1 MNVHFGPLESRDFGE
16 GLRLKF
22 RNRRVKGSP
31 NRSSQFRFDDWKLQL
46 IRGGSFPRYPPPY
59 LYMRVIIWAHR
70 HDKRSFRKQR
80 NFVTADYHSCLIKL
94 KFL

>member
-46 IRGGSFPRYPPPY
+46 IRGGSFLDIP
-59 LYMRVIIWAHR
+59 LLTCI
-70 HDKRSFRKQR
+70 
-80 NFVTADYHSCLIKL
+80 
-94 KFL
+94 